1 VTDARAIAVEA
12 WNVTKRFGTF
22 TALDGASMKVAPG
35 EFHALLGENGAGK
48 STLVKCI
55 VGYQPVDEG
64 SILVDSKECEFTN
77 PRDAHAAGIG
87 MVYQHFTLVPSM
99 TVAENLVMSRA
110 DVPSVVDWAAEFSA
124 LETFLDDMPFRVPLK
139 TSVMHLSAGERQK
152 TEILKQLYLRRR
164 FLILDEPTSV
174 LTPAEADEMLT
185 LLRGMT
191 RAGGLSILIITHK
204 LREVMKFADRVT
216 VLRHGK
222 VSGSGAVADLTRED
236 MAAMM
241 VGSRDLPAASP
252 RVGEAGGGA
261 PILEVR
267 SLVASGGTGDR
278 SIDIQALAVRR
289 HEIVGIAGVSGNGQ
303 SELVE
308 VLAGQRSAREGEIIV
323 AGAPYHATRSEAQAR
338 RVRCLPEEPL
348 RNACVARMSVAENL
362 AFRTFDRNGATKAR
376 RWLDLSAM
384 TENARALIAAYGI
397 KTSSPQAPIG
407 TLSGGNVQRAV
418 LAREL
423 SEEVDVLVVANPCFG
438 LDFSAVAEIR
448 SRIIEARN
456 NGAAVLLVSEDLDE
470 ILELSDRVVVMSE
483 GRIVFETPIADADIM
498 TIGSH
503 MAGHH

>member
-1 VTDARAIAVEA
+1 VTAMRAVAVEA
-12 WNVTKRFGTF
+12 WNVTKRFGAF
-22 TALDGASMKVAPG
+22 TALDGVSIKVAPG

-48 STLVKCI
+48 STLVKCM
-55 VGYQPVDEG
+55 VGYQPVDDG
-64 SILVDSKECEFTN
+64 TILVDEREHEFTN

-99 TVAENLVMSRA
+99 TVAENLVMSRP
-110 DVPSVVDWAAEFSA
+110 DVPSVIDWSAEFSA
-124 LETFLDDMPFRVPLK
+124 LEKFLADMPFRVPLK
-139 TSVMHLSAGERQK
+139 TRVGHLSAGERQK

-185 LLRGMT
+185 LLKGMT
-191 RAGGLSILIITHK
+191 RNGGLSILMITHK
-204 LREVMKFADRVT
+204 LREVMNFADRVT
-216 VLRHGK
+216 VLRHGR
-222 VSGSGAVADLTRED
+222 VSGSGEVAGLTRED
-236 MAAMM
+236 MAVMM

-252 RVGEAGGGA
+252 RVGGAGNEA
-261 PILEVR
+261 PILEIR
-267 SLVASGGTGDR
+267 SLAASGDTSDR
-278 SIDIQALAVRR
+278 SIEIDSLAVRR

-308 VLAGQRSAREGEIIV
+308 VLGGQRRASAGEIIV
-323 AGAPYHATRSEAQAR
+323 AGAPYHATRFEAQTR

-362 AFRTFDRNGATKAR
+362 AFRTFDRNGASRPR
-376 RWLDLSAM
+376 RWLDLAAT
-384 TENARALIAAYGI
+384 TENARTLIGAYGI

-438 LDFSAVAEIR
+438 LDFSAVTEIR
-448 SRIIEARN
+448 WRIIEARN

-470 ILELSDRVVVMSE
+470 ILELADRVVVMSV
-483 GRIVFETPIADADIM
+483 GHIVYETSIANANVM

>member
-1 VTDARAIAVEA
+1 
-12 WNVTKRFGTF
+12 
-22 TALDGASMKVAPG
+22 
-35 EFHALLGENGAGK
+35 
-48 STLVKCI
+48 
-55 VGYQPVDEG
+55 
-64 SILVDSKECEFTN
+64 
-77 PRDAHAAGIG
+77 
-87 MVYQHFTLVPSM
+87 
-99 TVAENLVMSRA
+99 
-110 DVPSVVDWAAEFSA
+110 
-124 LETFLDDMPFRVPLK
+124 
-139 TSVMHLSAGERQK
+139 
-152 TEILKQLYLRRR
+152 
-164 FLILDEPTSV
+164 
-174 LTPAEADEMLT
+174 
-185 LLRGMT
+185 
-191 RAGGLSILIITHK
+191 
-204 LREVMKFADRVT
+204 
-216 VLRHGK
+216 
-222 VSGSGAVADLTRED
+222 

-252 RVGEAGGGA
+252 RVGEAGAEA

-278 SIDIQALAVRR
+278 SIDIQSLAVRR

-308 VLAGQRSAREGEIIV
+308 VLAGQRSPRIGEVIV
-323 AGAPYHATRSEAQAR
+323 AGASYHATRSEAQAL